1 MFEVVLCQSWTLHV
15 VVSSDPACHLSGPAA
30 VHWFGAPLVQMNKDV
45 HIVTEVALSSNQD
58 YWRGWVAGTD
68 LRDPFG
74 GDVFEGD
81 GVDQAEAEDEDV
93 HMGVAQRT

>member
-1 MFEVVLCQSWTLHV
+1 M
-15 VVSSDPACHLSGPAA
+15 SSDPACQPSGPAA
-30 VHWFGAPLVQMNKDV
+30 VHWFGAPLVQMNKYV
-45 HIVTEVALSSNQD
+45 HIVAEVGLSSNQD
-58 YWRGWVAGTD
+58 YRRGWVAGPD

-74 GDVFEGD
+74 CDVFEGD